1 MNGPGGRWP
10 RNRFWGTHAL
20 LVASASLPIKYW
32 LEANATSPPCEGACV
47 LQNTAGH
54 DSKSLLFK
62 PAMAAPE
69 LQQTLGKVA
78 GFTGTA
84 LHTGEKVT
92 LKLHPAPVDHG
103 IKFRRKDLQDEP
115 TIDAKIE
122 NLKTVERA
130 TTIGEGS
137 VRVHTVEH
145 VLAALSAM
153 GVDNAIVEMD
163 ANEPPIGDGSA
174 QAYVDLIRKA
184 GVVPQEEPR
193 KFFDARDTLHVE
205 SKTGALLV
213 LLPDNTFRIS
223 CTQAGPNNRFTQF
236 FSIEVTPAAFE
247 RDIAPART
255 FVYYEDVKPLMDKN
269 LIKGGSLENAI
280 VVRGE
285 AVLSKEPLRF
295 PDEFVRHKI
304 LDIIGD
310 LSLVGRRIRGH
321 VIAVKPGHASNAD
334 LSRLIAREQ
343 ARRSAL
349 AVSRPIPTG
358 DGGLDTDQVM
368 QILPHRFPFLMVDR
382 IISFDA
388 DTKCVGVKTVTIN
401 EPFFQGHFPGHPV
414 MPGVLQVEAMA
425 QVASILLFKLAKT
438 SSRIGYFMS
447 ADEVKFR
454 KPVLPGDTIF
464 IHAELIKSR
473 GERLAK
479 AKCHC
484 VVNDAIVSEGELM
497 FTFLDK

>member
-1 MNGPGGRWP
+1 MPS
-10 RNRFWGTHAL
+10 T
-20 LVASASLPIKYW
+20 
-32 LEANATSPPCEGACV
+32 
-47 LQNTAGH
+47 
-54 DSKSLLFK
+54 
-62 PAMAAPE
+62 PE
-69 LQQTLGKVA
+69 FQQTLGKVA

-130 TTIGEGS
+130 TTIGEGT

-145 VLAALSAM
+145 VLAALCAM

-174 QAYVDLIRKA
+174 QAYVDLIRNA
-184 GVVPQEEPR
+184 GVVAQEEPR
-193 KFFDARDTLHVE
+193 KFFDARDIMHVE
-205 SKTGALLV
+205 SKAGALLV
-213 LLPDNTFRIS
+213 LLPDDKFRIS

-236 FSIEVTPAAFE
+236 LSMEVTPAAFE
-247 RDIAPART
+247 REIAPSRT
-255 FVYYEDVKPLMDKN
+255 FVYYEDVKLLMDKN

-310 LSLVGRRIRGH
+310 LALVGRRIRGH
-321 VIAVKPGHASNAD
+321 VVAVKPGHASNAD
-334 LSRLIAREQ
+334 LARLVTREQ
-343 ARRSAL
+343 TRRSAL
-349 AVSRPIPTG
+349 AVSRPPIPSG

-368 QILPHRFPFLMVDR
+368 QILLHRFPFLMVDR
-382 IISFDA
+382 IISFDTE
-388 DTKCVGVKTVTIN
+388 TKCVGVKTVTIN
-401 EPFFQGHFPGHPV
+401 EPFFQGHFPSHPV
-414 MPGVLQVEAMA
+414 MPGVMQVEAMA

-438 SSRIGYFMS
+438 TSRIGYFMS

-484 VVNDAIVSEGELM
+484 VVNDAIVSEAELM

>member
-1 MNGPGGRWP
+1 M
-10 RNRFWGTHAL
+10 A
-20 LVASASLPIKYW
+20 
-32 LEANATSPPCEGACV
+32 
-47 LQNTAGH
+47 
-54 DSKSLLFK
+54 
-62 PAMAAPE
+62 AAPE
-69 LQQTLGKVA
+69 FQHTLSKAA
-78 GFTGTA
+78 GFSGMS
-84 LHTGEKVT
+84 LHTGEKVS
-92 LKLHPAPVDHG
+92 LKLQPAPVDHG
-103 IKFRRKDLQDEP
+103 IKFKRKDLTDEP

-145 VLAALSAM
+145 ILAALSAM

-174 QAYVDLIRKA
+174 QPYVDLIKKA
-184 GVVPQEEPR
+184 GVMAQEERR
-193 KFFDARDTLHVE
+193 KFFDVREPMHVE
-205 SKTGALLV
+205 AKTGALLV
-213 LLPDNTFRIS
+213 LLPDDKFRIS
-223 CTQAGPNNRFTQF
+223 CTQAGPNNRFAQF
-236 FSIEVTPAAFE
+236 LSMEITPTSFE
-247 RDIAPART
+247 CEIAPART
-255 FVYYEDVKPLMDKN
+255 FVYYEDVEPLMEKN

-295 PDEFVRHKI
+295 ADEFVRHKI

-310 LSLVGRRIRGH
+310 LALVGRRIRGH
-321 VIAVKPGHASNAD
+321 VVAVKPGHATNAH
-334 LSRLIAREQ
+334 LARSIAREQ
-343 ARRSAL
+343 TRRSAL
-349 AVSRPIPTG
+349 ASPRTIPSG

-382 IISFDA
+382 IISFETE
-388 DTKCVGVKTVTIN
+388 TKCVGVKTVTIN

-414 MPGVLQVEAMA
+414 MPGVMQVEAMA

-438 SSRIGYFMS
+438 TSRIGYFMS

-454 KPVLPGDTIF
+454 KPVLPGDTMF
-464 IHAELIKSR
+464 IHAELTKSR

-484 VVNDAIVSEGELM
+484 VVNDAVVSEGELM
-497 FTFLDK
+497 FTFLDR

>member
-1 MNGPGGRWP
+1 MPS
-10 RNRFWGTHAL
+10 T
-20 LVASASLPIKYW
+20 
-32 LEANATSPPCEGACV
+32 
-47 LQNTAGH
+47 
-54 DSKSLLFK
+54 
-62 PAMAAPE
+62 PE
-69 LQQTLGKVA
+69 LQHTVAKTA
-78 GFTGTA
+78 GFSGTA

-92 LKLHPAPVDHG
+92 LKLHPAPADHG

-115 TIDAKIE
+115 TIDARIE
-122 NLKTVERA
+122 KLKTVERA
-130 TTIGEGS
+130 TTIGEGPI
-137 VRVHTVEH
+137 RVHTVEH
-145 VLAALSAM
+145 VLAALCAM
-153 GVDNAIVEMD
+153 GVDNAVVEMD

-184 GVVPQEEPR
+184 GVTPQEEPR
-193 KFFDARDTLHVE
+193 NFFDVREAMHVE

-213 LLPDNTFRIS
+213 LLPDDKFRIS
-223 CTQAGPNNRFTQF
+223 CTQAGPNNRFAQF
-236 FSIEVTPAAFE
+236 LSVEVMPTVFE
-247 RDIAPART
+247 REIAPART
-255 FVYYEDVKPLMDKN
+255 FVFYEDVKPLMDKN

-295 PDEFVRHKI
+295 ADEFVRHKI

-310 LSLVGRRIRGH
+310 LALVGRRIRGH
-321 VIAVKPGHASNAD
+321 VVAVKPGHATNAD
-334 LSRLIAREQ
+334 LARSITREQ
-343 ARRSAL
+343 TRRSAL
-349 AVSRPIPTG
+349 AAPRTIPSG
-358 DGGLDTDQVM
+358 DGGLDTDEVM

-382 IISFDA
+382 IISFETE
-388 DTKCVGVKTVTIN
+388 TKCVGVKTVTIN

-414 MPGVLQVEAMA
+414 MPGVMQVEAMA

-438 SSRIGYFMS
+438 TSRIGYFMS
-447 ADEVKFR
+447 ADGVKFR

-464 IHAELIKSR
+464 IHAELTKSR

-484 VVNDAIVSEGELM
+484 VVNDAIVSEAELM

>member
-1 MNGPGGRWP
+1 M
-10 RNRFWGTHAL
+10 
-20 LVASASLPIKYW
+20 ASTPEFQHTVGKT
-32 LEANATSPPCEGACV
+32 ATFS
-47 LQNTAGH
+47 
-54 DSKSLLFK
+54 
-62 PAMAAPE
+62 
-69 LQQTLGKVA
+69 
-78 GFTGTA
+78 GTA
-84 LHTGEKVT
+84 LHTGDKVT

-103 IKFRRKDLQDEP
+103 IKFKRKDLQDEP

-145 VLAALSAM
+145 ILSALSAM

-174 QAYVDLIRKA
+174 QPYVDLIKKA
-184 GVVPQEEPR
+184 GITAQEEQR
-193 KFFDARDTLHVE
+193 KLFHVREPMHVE
-205 SKTGALLV
+205 AKTGALIV
-213 LLPDNTFRIS
+213 LLPDDKFRIS
-223 CTQAGPNNRFTQF
+223 CTQAGPDNRFTQF
-236 FSIEVTPAAFE
+236 LSMEVTPSVFE
-247 RDIAPART
+247 REIAPART

-280 VVRGE
+280 VVRGD

-310 LSLVGRRIRGH
+310 LALVGRRIRGH
-321 VIAVKPGHASNAD
+321 IVAVKPGHASNAD
-334 LSRLIAREQ
+334 LARLITREQ
-343 ARRSAL
+343 TRRSAL
-349 AVSRPIPTG
+349 AAPRTLPSG
-358 DGGLDTDQVM
+358 DGGLDADQIM

-382 IISFDA
+382 IISFETE
-388 DTKCVGVKTVTIN
+388 TKCIGVKTVTIN

-438 SSRIGYFMS
+438 TSRIGYFMS
-447 ADEVKFR
+447 ADAVKFR

-464 IHAELIKSR
+464 IHAELTKSR

-484 VVNDAIVSEGELM
+484 VVNDAVVSEAELM